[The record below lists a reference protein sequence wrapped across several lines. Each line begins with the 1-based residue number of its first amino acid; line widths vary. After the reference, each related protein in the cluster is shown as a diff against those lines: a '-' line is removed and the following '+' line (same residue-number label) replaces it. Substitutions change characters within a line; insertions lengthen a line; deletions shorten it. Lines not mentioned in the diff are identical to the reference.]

1 MRKGLFS
8 KSDQGNCRKKKSY
21 EIYTLYK
28 VVSQNF
34 KIKQRI

>member
-8 KSDQGNCRKKKSY
+8 KSDQGNCKKKKSY

-28 VVSQNF
+28 VLYQHF